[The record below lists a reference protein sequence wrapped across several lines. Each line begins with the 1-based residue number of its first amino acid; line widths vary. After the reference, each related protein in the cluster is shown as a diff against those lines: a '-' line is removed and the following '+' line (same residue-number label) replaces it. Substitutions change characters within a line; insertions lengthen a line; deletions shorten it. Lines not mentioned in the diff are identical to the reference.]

1 MSAWETQTGKSG
13 KSRPFHQSPLHRKDI
28 LSFSN
33 QSGLNSLV
41 KKSICY
47 QVNKNAM
54 KIEIWSDVVCPFCY
68 IGKRKMEKALAKSP
82 HKNSFEIVWKS
93 FQLNPDQRTNPSI
106 SMLEHLATSKGWTIE
121 QTKEITANVVDM
133 AKAEGLDFDFEKAVV
148 ANTRNAHRLIH
159 FAQSFGKGDVMK
171 ERLLLAYFSEG
182 KNVDDFPTL
191 IALGKEVGLEEEA
204 VKNAL
209 ESGAFEEGVDQDI
222 YESRQLDV
230 RGVPFF
236 VLDKKFGIS
245 GAQPDEVFDQTL
257 EKAWT
262 AYQKENLSIQVM
274 NSSKDASC
282 EIGGDC

>member
-1 MSAWETQTGKSG
+1 
-13 KSRPFHQSPLHRKDI
+13 
-28 LSFSN
+28 
-33 QSGLNSLV
+33 LNSLSE
-41 KKSICY
+41 KSISY
-47 QVNKNAM
+47 QVNENAM

-68 IGKRKMEKALAKSP
+68 IGKRKMEKALAKFP
-82 HKNSFEIVWKS
+82 HKDSIEIEWKS

-106 SMLEHLATSKGWTIE
+106 STLDHLATSKGWTME
-121 QTKEITANVVDM
+121 QTKEITSNVVDL
-133 AKAEGLDFDFEKAVV
+133 AKAEGLDFDFEQAVV

-159 FAQSFGKGDVMK
+159 FAQSFGKGDAMK

-191 IALGKEVGLEEEA
+191 IALGKEVGLDEEA
-204 VKNAL
+204 VKKAL
-209 ESGAFEEGVDQDI
+209 ESGAFDEDVDQDI

-236 VLDKKFGIS
+236 VLDRKFGIS
-245 GAQPDEVFDQTL
+245 GAQPDKVFTETL

-262 AYQKENLSIQVM
+262 AYQKENPSLEIM
-274 NSSKDASC
+274 NSVDDASC